1 MNTMI
6 DYSQKK
12 MAKDKQMAV
21 MQVENFSIVQKNEK
35 LVRGKGPNRR

>member
-1 MNTMI
+1 MI

-21 MQVENFSIVQKNEK
+21 MHVENFSIVHKNE
-35 LVRGKGPNRR
+35 N